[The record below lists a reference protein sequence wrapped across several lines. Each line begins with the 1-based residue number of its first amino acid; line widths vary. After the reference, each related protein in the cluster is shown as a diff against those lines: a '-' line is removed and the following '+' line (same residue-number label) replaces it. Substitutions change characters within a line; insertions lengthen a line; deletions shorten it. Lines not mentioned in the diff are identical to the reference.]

1 LYFLKYKIENS
12 EEFLTVATTRPETI
26 FGDVAICI
34 NPNDEKYS
42 HLKGKKVIVPIVNRV
57 IPIIEDDYVDIEF
70 GTGALKITPAHDIN
84 DYEIGQKFNLPI
96 IDSLDDDANL
106 NEHGLHY
113 QRKDSLIEHVF
124 GGVNPQ
130 GCEVTS
136 FKTPSTKEYGHDF
149 LWRNY
154 QALPEKGKIGIFN
167 RSHYE
172 SVLVCKVHPEYNL
185 SEKVWDNVEQINDKF
200 WKNRYESIRDFEKHL
215 ARNGTKIVK
224 IFLHVSPEEQK
235 QRFLDRINEEDKN
248 WKFSAADLKERAR
261 FGDYME
267 AYEEAI
273 NETSKEHAPWFVVPA
288 DKKWFARLTALQI
301 IIDALEDMNLKYP
314 ELPEN
319 EKTALEEAKKQL
331 ENEK

>member
-1 LYFLKYKIENS
+1 MD
-12 EEFLTVATTRPETI
+12 A
-26 FGDVAICI
+26 A
-34 NPNDEKYS
+34 
-42 HLKGKKVIVPIVNRV
+42 GKV
-57 IPIIEDDYVDIEF
+57 
-70 GTGALKITPAHDIN
+70 
-84 DYEIGQKFNLPI
+84 
-96 IDSLDDDANL
+96 
-106 NEHGLHY
+106 
-113 QRKDSLIEHVF
+113 SLIEHVF

-130 GCEVTS
+130 GCEVAS
-136 FKTPSTKEYGHDF
+136 FKAPSSKEYGFDF
-149 LWRNY
+149 IWRHY
-154 QALPEKGKIGIFN
+154 TALPEKGKIGIFN

-185 SEKVWDNVEQINDKF
+185 SEKVWKSVDEINENF
-200 WKNRYESIRDFEKHL
+200 WQNRYESIRDFEKHL

-319 EKTALEEAKKQL
+319 EKKALEEAKKQL